1 MMSRCGLGC
10 LDDCAACQTRR
21 RLAYAQR
28 AAQLGAL
35 DSAIEGDRQSVAVN
49 LSTLTPAARL
59 ALLDGLGLLR
69 GVLLGHYEEV
79 RNERF
84 RN

>member
-1 MMSRCGLGC
+1 MSGHGMGC
-10 LDDCAACQTRR
+10 LGDCVACQTRR
-21 RLAYAQR
+21 RLLYAER

-35 DSAIEGDRQSVAVN
+35 DSAIEGDRQAVAVN
-49 LSTLTPAARL
+49 LSTLTPGARL

>member
-1 MMSRCGLGC
+1 MTGHGLGC
-10 LDDCAACQTRR
+10 QGDCVACQTRR
-21 RLAYAQR
+21 RLDYAQR
-28 AAQLGAL
+28 TAQLGAL
-35 DSAIEGDRQSVAVN
+35 GAAIEGDRQTVGFAV
-49 LSTLTPAARL
+49 SMLTPAARL

-69 GVLLGHYEEV
+69 GILLGHYEEV